1 MVEFDNYKL
10 VDKGVC
16 AAKGFKAGG
25 INVGIKPGSKKR
37 DLAVISCDTKCT
49 AAAIYTQNKVKGAPI
64 IVTKEHL
71 KNGVAQA
78 VIFISSL
85 VTAAGTTPFT
95 MLHP

>member
-49 AAAIYTQNKVKGAPI
+49 AAAIYTQNKVKGAAATQTP
-64 IVTKEHL
+64 VTQTVL
-71 KNGVAQA
+71 RLQSRCASFVRTNSVL
-78 VIFISSL
+78 IRMI
-85 VTAAGTTPFT
+85 
-95 MLHP
+95 